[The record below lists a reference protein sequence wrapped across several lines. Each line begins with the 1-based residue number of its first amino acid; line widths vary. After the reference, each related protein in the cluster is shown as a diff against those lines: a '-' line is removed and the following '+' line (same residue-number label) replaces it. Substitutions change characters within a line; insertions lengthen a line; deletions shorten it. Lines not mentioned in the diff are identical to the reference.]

1 MSKVIHNDQ
10 VEIKTEN
17 NINKQIETY
26 INYEQETE
34 EIPHLMD
41 KMRKKNYT
49 SVDRPNDDFI
59 PKP

>member
-26 INYEQETE
+26 INYE
-34 EIPHLMD
+34 
-41 KMRKKNYT
+41 
-49 SVDRPNDDFI
+49 
-59 PKP
+59 